1 MSKARAIE
9 LLAPARDASTAI
21 EAIKHG
27 ADAVYIGAPTH
38 GARNAAKNSIADIA
52 SVADYAHKFNA
63 RVYATVN
70 TLIYDDELLHVERMI
85 SELYRAS
92 VDAIIVQDLGILRLG
107 IPPIELHASTQCD
120 IRTVQQAQW
129 LESLGFSQLVLARE
143 LTLSE
148 ITNICNKVTSRVECF
163 IHGAL
168 CVCYSGRCI
177 ASQVLRQRSANRGE
191 CAQICRLPFDLANES
206 GQTLIKGKHLLSLND
221 LDQTDRIRALLNA
234 GVTSLKIE
242 GRLKDTGYVKNIVAH
257 YRQHLDKI
265 IDSSQGAYTKASIGT
280 SVYEFT
286 PNPSKSFNR
295 GFTHYFLDDR
305 QPTQR
310 MASLETPRSKGE
322 PAGNV
327 LSSST
332 KHITITTPLHLHN
345 GDGMAYI
352 DSKNGE
358 YRGFRANRVEKVGA
372 NIWRLWSAS
381 PVALSPNTIIYRT
394 NDSEHDSLMNRQ
406 SATRKVNIKASL
418 RYNSHGIL
426 SLEFIDEN
434 GISATTSVSVNIEP
448 AITPQTQKQTAV
460 ISSLG
465 DSIYRLESVETLD
478 KLFVPASILSH
489 LKRDAIAIL
498 NHTRSARRKCLYR
511 SPEIPTSIAPFTCNV
526 ANKLAEAVYRDH
538 GTDKIEVAAEV
549 SKSVATKTPLMRTRY
564 CIRRELEACLKT
576 PDGSKLPKNLK
587 LIHGNI
593 RLNLI
598 FDCAQC
604 EMSVLIGK
612 NMR

>member
-38 GARNAAKNSIADIA
+38 GARNAAGNSIKDIA
-52 SVADYAHKFNA
+52 SVAEYAHRFNA

-70 TLIYDDELLHVERMI
+70 TIIYDDELLQVERMI
-85 SELYRAS
+85 GELYRAG
-92 VDAIIVQDLGILRLG
+92 VDALIVQDLGILRLD

-120 IRTVQQAQW
+120 IRTAQQAQW

-143 LTLSE
+143 LSLTE
-148 ITNICNKVTSRVECF
+148 ITNICNTVKSRIECF

-191 CAQICRLPFDLANES
+191 CAQICRLPFDLVDQS
-206 GQTLIKGKHLLSLND
+206 GYTLIKGKHLLSLND
-221 LDQTDRIRALLNA
+221 LNQTDRIQALLNA

-257 YRQHLDKI
+257 YRQLIDKI
-265 IDSSQGAYTKASIGT
+265 IASGQGEYTKASSGT
-280 SVYEFT
+280 SVYNFA

-305 QPTQR
+305 HTAPR
-310 MASLETPRSKGE
+310 MASLDTPRSKGE
-322 PAGNV
+322 PAGEV

-332 KHITITTPLHLHN
+332 KYITISTPLHLHN
-345 GDGMAYI
+345 GDGMAYL

-358 YRGFRANRVEKVGA
+358 YRGFRANRVEKVGH
-372 NIWRLWSAS
+372 NTWRLWSAS
-381 PVALSPNTIIYRT
+381 PVVLSPKTMIYRT
-394 NDSEHDSLMNRQ
+394 NDSEHDAIMNRP
-406 SATRKVNIKASL
+406 SATRKVDIKASL
-418 RYNSHGIL
+418 RYNGHGTL

-434 GISATTSVSVNIEP
+434 GISATASVSANIEP
-448 AITPQTQKQTAV
+448 ANTPQAQKQAAI

-465 DSIYRLESVETLD
+465 DSIYRLTSTETLNE
-478 KLFVPASILSH
+478 LFVPASILSS

-498 NHTRSARRKCLYR
+498 NHARSARRKCIYR
-511 SPEIPTSIAPFTCNV
+511 SPEIPTSVAPFTCNV
-526 ANKLAEAVYRDH
+526 ANKLAGTVYREH
-538 GTDKIEVAAEV
+538 GAEKIEVAAEV
-549 SKSVATKTPLMRTRY
+549 SKSVTRGTPLMRTRY
-564 CIRRELEACLKT
+564 CIRRELGACLKT
-576 PDGSKLPKNLK
+576 PAGSKLPRNLK

-598 FDCAQC
+598 FDCSQC
-604 EMSVLIGK
+604 EMSVLVENKI
-612 NMR
+612 R